1 MQQKNWYHRISAL
14 GVLLTSFIVYYITT
28 PPTLT
33 FWDVGEFIAAAF
45 LLQVPHPPG
54 SPFFLLLGRIA
65 SMLPLSGDIAVRVH
79 LISGLSSAL
88 TVMFLYLIAVRLIVA
103 FRGNPVSVLD
113 KLSVYGA
120 SAIGALSLAFGTTF
134 WFSATE
140 AEVYGV
146 SMLFV
151 GIIVWL
157 IMRWYD
163 HHQEPHNEKYIFLIA
178 YLIGLSIG
186 VHLLAVLTVFTVA
199 MIYYFRKY
207 EFKTNTFIKLGI
219 ISVIIFF
226 GIYPGVV
233 KYFPIM
239 LNGEFRGIKNDLISY
254 IPVLMILGSFYGIY
268 YSIKN
273 KIKILNI
280 ALISFLLI
288 VLGYSTYTLVLIRA
302 NVPDMPM
309 NENDPSNLSRLVS
322 YLSREQYGDAPVMQ
336 RRYSQEPMHAQTWQN
351 YTSDMDF
358 MWRYQINHMYNR
370 YLLWNYVGME
380 GDWQDGGVSWK
391 YTFGIPFLL
400 GLLGFYYHFRKDWK
414 MALPFLAMFIVMG
427 VVLALYQN
435 QQQPQPRERDYFYVG
450 SFFVFSIWISLGIIA
465 IIDFIKKYLKKES
478 LYKIGTGGVLA
489 LFILVIPVN
498 FLKINWHGLDR
509 SNNYVAWDYSYN
521 ILQTCEKD
529 AILFTNGDNDT
540 FPLWY
545 LQDVEGVRRDIRIVN
560 LSLVNT
566 NWYIKQLKNNRP
578 HGAKKVAISF
588 SDSQIDQLQ
597 PIVWETRQ
605 MNIPVPKNVFE
616 KFGVTDT
623 ALINKGRISFTMA
636 HTVTFGEHKVIRVQD
651 IMVRDIIMSNKW
663 ERPIYFA
670 TTVSPDSKIGLDDYM
685 WMDGLAWIFKPVAAT
700 QETGIHTKI
709 MDANFMSENIVPS
722 KAPQYGYLY
731 RGLNDTISY
740 FDENITRLTVNY
752 RSGFVRLALQYFNVE
767 KDTEKA
773 LKVLDRMEEVM
784 PLKGISFDWR
794 LASDVMSIYSR
805 LGNIEKRNMYADY
818 LEKECW
824 KMINT
829 NQADM
834 NSYYNP
840 YRVLLEIY
848 DSNNNY
854 EKAIEV
860 LNRIGVFYPNDPS
873 IKSRITEL
881 QAMQKAAAERKDSA
895 SKP

>member
-1 MQQKNWYHRISAL
+1 MQQKNWYHRISAI
-14 GVLLTSFIVYYITT
+14 GVLLASFIVYYITT
-28 PPTLT
+28 PPTLV

-79 LISGLSSAL
+79 LISGISSAL
-88 TVMFLYLIAVRLIVA
+88 TVMFLYLIAVRLIVS

-120 SAIGALSLAFGTTF
+120 SVIGALSLAFGTTF

-140 AEVYGV
+140 AEVYGL

-151 GIIVWL
+151 ALIVWL

-163 HHQEPHNEKYIFLIA
+163 RHQEPYNEKYLFLIA

-207 EFKTNTFIKLGI
+207 EFQTYSFIILGI

-226 GIYPGVV
+226 GIYPGIV
-233 KYFPIM
+233 KYLPIM
-239 LNGEFRGIKNDLISY
+239 LNGEFRGIKNELISL
-254 IPVLMILGSFYGIY
+254 IPILLILGSFYGIY

-288 VLGYSTYTLVLIRA
+288 VIGYSTYTLVLIRA

-309 NENDPSNLSRLVS
+309 NENDPSNLSALVS
-322 YLSREQYGDAPVMQ
+322 YLSRDQYGDAPVMQ

-370 YLLWNYVGME
+370 YLLWNYVGIE
-380 GDWQDGGVSWK
+380 GDWQDAGVSWK

-400 GLLGFYYHFRKDWK
+400 GLLGIYYHFRKDWK

-450 SFFVFSIWISLGIIA
+450 SFFVFSIWIALGIIA
-465 IIDFIKKYLKKES
+465 IIDFIKKYLKKENFVS
-478 LYKIGTGGVLA
+478 LGTGGVLA
-489 LFILVIPVN
+489 LFVIAVPVN

-521 ILQTCEKD
+521 ILQSCEKD
-529 AILFTNGDNDT
+529 GILFTNGDNDT

-566 NWYIKQLKNNRP
+566 NWYIKQLKNYRP
-578 HGAKKVAISF
+578 HGAKKVPISF

-605 MNIPVPKNVFE
+605 MHLPVPKDVFE

-623 ALINKGRISFTMA
+623 ALINKGRISFTMP

-651 IMVRDIIMSNKW
+651 IMVRDILMSNKW

-670 TTVSPDSKIGLDDYM
+670 TTVSPDSKIGLDNYM
-685 WMDGLAWIFKPVAAT
+685 WMDGLAWRFKPVAAT
-700 QETGIHTKI
+700 QETGIHTEI
-709 MDANFMSENIVPS
+709 MAANFLSENTVPS
-722 KAPQYGYLY
+722 KEPQYGYLY
-731 RGLNDTISY
+731 RGLNDTTSY

-767 KDTEKA
+767 KNTEKA

-805 LGNIEKRNMYADY
+805 LGVDEKRNIYADY

-824 KMINT
+824 KMINN
-829 NQADM
+829 NQANLD
-834 NSYYNP
+834 SYYNP

-848 DSNNNY
+848 DGNKNY

-860 LNRIGVFYPNDPS
+860 LNRIAVFYPNDPS
-873 IKSRITEL
+873 IKQRIAEL
-881 QAMQKAAAERKDSA
+881 QALQKAATVQKDTLP
-895 SKP
+895 KQ